1 MEQKGSIGTWTRDQ
15 LEDQYL
21 RLYDDYLTLKK
32 HCCKQEERI
41 KKVCHSYV
49 DFVFRMGTKLLRL
62 ASDKKGGGID
72 AIGREDYEDRIT
84 DLERKNNT
92 LTQKVG

>member
-41 KKVCHSYV
+41 KK
-49 DFVFRMGTKLLRL
+49 MGTKLLRL
-62 ASDKKGGGID
+62 ASDKKGGGTD
-72 AIGREDYEDRIT
+72 VIGREDYEDRIA
-84 DLERKNNT
+84 DLERKNIT
-92 LTQKVG
+92 LAQKVSW

>member
-1 MEQKGSIGTWTRDQ
+1 MEQKGSIGTWARDQ

-41 KKVCHSYV
+41 KK
-49 DFVFRMGTKLLRL
+49 MGTKLLRL
-62 ASDKKGGGID
+62 ASDKKGGGTD
-72 AIGREDYEDRIT
+72 AIGREDYEDRIA
-84 DLERKNNT
+84 DLERKNST
-92 LTQKVG
+92 LAQKVGWCLLLCDCAH